1 MDLTTIS
8 PQILFGAAGFIGAGA
23 RGALAFYQ
31 AKKAEPKLQFDVSVF
46 IDTAIKGIGAGI
58 LFAMGLPSTI
68 MSLGVTALASAGVDT
83 YFNKFGVKIIPTLR
97 DIAMK
102 SGTKTTATK
111 KKK

>member
-23 RGALAFYQ
+23 RGAIAFYK
-31 AKKAEPKLQFDVSVF
+31 AKKEKPKLQFDTAMF
-46 IDTAIKGIGAGI
+46 MDTAIEGIGAGI
-58 LFAMGLPSTI
+58 LFAVGLPATFI
-68 MSLGVTALASAGVDT
+68 SLGVTALASAGVDS
-83 YFNKFGVKIIPTLR
+83 YMNKFGIKIVPTLR

-102 SGTKTTATK
+102 SGTKKSTSK